1 MWLNHRMNLVDCISH
16 ITSCLVKPLWSPSY
30 RNRFLSNRIM
40 SKETLVSKVGSCN
53 SLTAGTNACAQIAG
67 LRLDGMDVGALRK
80 TLQDSWG
87 VMWNHALLCI
97 YHIYI
102 YIQVVYNYM
111 FANHLNYICLYTCIL
126 SLLNSLYIEPT
137 TIHVALRCPS
147 VDAIS
152 NLLQFKGLQMLLCRM
167 PSWLLQ
173 LLELLKVPLMWRS
186 RQNLFRL
193 CLCL

>member
-1 MWLNHRMNLVDCISH
+1 MCFCIMVTILNLRMMKYMAHWTSSPWFSVHYVTEPSYESCGLHISY

-40 SKETLVSKVGSCN
+40 SKETLVSKLGSCN

-97 YHIYI
+97 YHIYTGGL
-102 YIQVVYNYM
+102 Q
-111 FANHLNYICLYTCIL
+111 LYVRK
-126 SLLNSLYIEPT
+126 SLELYI
-137 TIHVALRCPS
+137 ICFYIRVYCPS
-147 VDAIS
+147 WIVCIYRT
-152 NLLQFKGLQMLLCRM
+152 NHHTCC
-167 PSWLLQ
+167 P
-173 LLELLKVPLMWRS
+173 
-186 RQNLFRL
+186 
-193 CLCL
+193 

>member
-1 MWLNHRMNLVDCISH
+1 
-16 ITSCLVKPLWSPSY
+16 
-30 RNRFLSNRIM
+30 M

-102 YIQVVYNYM
+102 YTGGLQLYVRKSLELYM
-111 FANHLNYICLYTCIL
+111 FIYVYT
-126 SLLNSLYIEPT
+126 
-137 TIHVALRCPS
+137 
-147 VDAIS
+147 
-152 NLLQFKGLQMLLCRM
+152 
-167 PSWLLQ
+167 
-173 LLELLKVPLMWRS
+173 VPPE
-186 RQNLFRL
+186 
-193 CLCL
+193 

>member
-102 YIQVVYNYM
+102 YIYRW
-111 FANHLNYICLYTCIL
+111 
-126 SLLNSLYIEPT
+126 ST
-137 TIHVALRCPS
+137 TICSQITWTIYVYIRVYCPS
-147 VDAIS
+147 WIVCIS
-152 NLLQFKGLQMLLCRM
+152 NQPPYMLPLDA
-167 PSWLLQ
+167 L
-173 LLELLKVPLMWRS
+173 PLMPY
-186 RQNLFRL
+186 QTCCNLRDYK
-193 CLCL
+193 CCSAGCPVGSCSC